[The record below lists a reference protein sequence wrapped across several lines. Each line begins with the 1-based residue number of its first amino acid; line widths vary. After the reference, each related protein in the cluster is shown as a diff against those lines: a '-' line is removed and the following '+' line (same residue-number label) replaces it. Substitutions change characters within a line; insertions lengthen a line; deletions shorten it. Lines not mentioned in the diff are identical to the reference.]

1 MYTKNFLQ
9 NATTTVN
16 QPTLLDRNGTEV
28 RLMVY
33 EETPDAN
40 LDYKTIIYGM
50 LPSNPQAVL
59 DFFNVRVIFQK

>member
-1 MYTKNFLQ
+1 
-9 NATTTVN
+9 
-16 QPTLLDRNGTEV
+16 
-28 RLMVY
+28 MVY

-59 DFFNVRVIFQK
+59 DFFNVRVIFQKWLPIDNKENFNDD